1 MVRTIVGVVCVA
13 AACVAAP
20 AAGETGVGAGPNE
33 AAVYARRAV
42 GGVIAVPPSP
52 VTTATQPRPASRRPA
67 IRGMADARR
76 VWLGAEHRGLLIQK
90 AANRVDGSLA
100 IELRYGQDAIA
111 IGVDVN
117 GRVTVARGNRRLAVT
132 SAAAFEQVQRLL
144 SGSEAA
150 IATRL
155 MLAERESV
163 SDFDAGEMSLL
174 STAAFVASLLGD
186 VDAPRR
192 LAARFVDKQL
202 GVRPAKVGNC
212 YDTYTNEVSASWN
225 DMQSC
230 MDEANQ
236 DASVLNRAYRRV
248 ACNGVWLLRSE
259 AAWIEF
265 MGCLGPGQ
273 IFQ

>member
-1 MVRTIVGVVCVA
+1 M
-13 AACVAAP
+13 AAP
-20 AAGETGVGAGPNE
+20 VAAAGETG
-33 AAVYARRAV
+33 AASRP
-42 GGVIAVPPSP
+42 GVT
-52 VTTATQPRPASRRPA
+52 VTTQPRQASRRPA

-76 VWLGAEHRGLLIQK
+76 AWLGAEHRGLLIQK
-90 AANRVDGSLA
+90 AANRADGSLA
-100 IELRYGQDAIA
+100 IELRYAQDAIA
-111 IGVDVN
+111 IGIDVN

-192 LAARFVDKQL
+192 LAARFADKQL
-202 GVRPAKVGNC
+202 GVRPAKAGNC
-212 YDTYTNEVSASWN
+212 YDTYTAEVNASWN

-236 DASVLNRAYRRV
+236 DPSVLNRAYRRV

-259 AAWIEF
+259 SAWIEF

>member
-1 MVRTIVGVVCVA
+1 
-13 AACVAAP
+13 
-20 AAGETGVGAGPNE
+20 
-33 AAVYARRAV
+33 
-42 GGVIAVPPSP
+42 
-52 VTTATQPRPASRRPA
+52 
-67 IRGMADARR
+67 

-100 IELRYGQDAIA
+100 IDLRYGQDAIA

-117 GRVTVARGNRRLAVT
+117 GRIAVARGNRRVAVT

-192 LAARFVDKQL
+192 LAARFADKQL
-202 GVRPAKVGNC
+202 GVRPAKAGNC
-212 YDTYTNEVSASWN
+212 YDTYTAEVNASWN

-236 DASVLNRAYRRV
+236 DPSVLNRAYRRV

-259 AAWIEF
+259 SAWIEF